1 MFCLNYRATLS
12 GSHTRHIR
20 CCFWVILVNSS
31 CFSLIFGKW
40 STKCLRWMKRVSYL
54 GQVDLAI
61 DAVKKPRFLP
71 VVKRLAD
78 QLIQHTRQTGF
89 RGRGAPVVGGVDFAA
104 VVLRWS
110 GVPFPIWKWTIFDAA
125 KRMSEAISYLK
136 MDHFRRRNAQN
147 HNSIVTFFSP
157 CLLYSVV

>member
-1 MFCLNYRATLS
+1 
-12 GSHTRHIR
+12 
-20 CCFWVILVNSS
+20 
-31 CFSLIFGKW
+31 
-40 STKCLRWMKRVSYL
+40 MKRVSYL

-110 GVPFPIWKWTIFDAA
+110 GVWISRPWSYGGRGCGFRSRGPTVVGG
-125 KRMSEAISYLK
+125 AISYLK

>member
-1 MFCLNYRATLS
+1 
-12 GSHTRHIR
+12 
-20 CCFWVILVNSS
+20 
-31 CFSLIFGKW
+31 
-40 STKCLRWMKRVSYL
+40 MKRVSYL

-110 GVPFPIWKWTIFDAA
+110 GGSTCIRGGYKWRRTRIRHARPCA
-125 KRMSEAISYLK
+125 RSRMFERGEFWQRYQI
-136 MDHFRRRNAQN
+136 
-147 HNSIVTFFSP
+147 
-157 CLLYSVV
+157 C